1 MAFTSAQPSAEWQ
14 INAVPSAAPNLS
26 AGHKAVHCMQS
37 QSCPPT
43 QHQPPNLAS
52 LCSQQPGHTSRL
64 TRPVTSW
71 TASFHNVSLTECTL
85 GTLPRAI
92 LPCAMYGSQTHMLDT
107 SLLKDYYTSPP
118 TAHTFFWRNKAF
130 QDQASFLN
138 NQVEQNGMH
147 SIFQALGH
155 LSHPHRP
162 SGAAQ
167 APCRQQGS
175 ASLPSRCRRSP
186 AVPPAGPILP
196 CPGAAG
202 TDRRGFGG
210 QHAKRGGFSPSSD
223 TKPLTSSCPK
233 WIRFCFVLSWD
244 YDIT

>member
-1 MAFTSAQPSAEWQ
+1 
-14 INAVPSAAPNLS
+14 
-26 AGHKAVHCMQS
+26 
-37 QSCPPT
+37 
-43 QHQPPNLAS
+43 
-52 LCSQQPGHTSRL
+52 
-64 TRPVTSW
+64 
-71 TASFHNVSLTECTL
+71 
-85 GTLPRAI
+85 
-92 LPCAMYGSQTHMLDT
+92 MLDT

-155 LSHPHRP
+155 VSHPHRP

-202 TDRRGFGG
+202 TDLRGFGG

-233 WIRFCFVLSWD
+233 WIRFCFVLSCPGTTTLRRVRERPWCLICSKAFYKISSLWSPFLSFLNNSCVKKNSWYYSILWWNKIIHFHKPD
-244 YDIT
+244 KIFTLSSYFWNQSTYSTQAH